1 MSSIFTKKQKQSIT
15 AMALALGLR
24 VFGVSLFLPVFT
36 LFGNELTHNGMLIG
50 LALGVYGLVQ
60 ALLQVPYG
68 ALSDR
73 FGRKRII
80 LIGLFLYALGS
91 IMAAESQDIYFLIFA
106 RVLQGAGAI
115 SGAVYAYIADVIEPE
130 KRSRA
135 MGLLG
140 MPMGI
145 AFSLGIVLGPIVA
158 SWWSVRALFVLC
170 AILVAWAFL
179 YIQSTL
185 EEPRKSPAHT
195 ELSIMPGQIWELLHN
210 RRLISVNLG
219 GFITNFFQ
227 VGIFV
232 ILPLLTVRY
241 RTMSDFWE
249 LIVPMVVIGTL
260 IMLWGARQADA
271 GKSKQMTQLAF
282 SFLGLSALTFL
293 IPAYGMLPYPEWN
306 FRVLILSGVLFF
318 AGFSMTQ
325 PLLSAG
331 VTKLASENRVGATSG
346 LYNMSQNM
354 GTFFGGRL
362 GGTFM
367 ANHANIFLLIMC
379 FLGIWGANTVG
390 RSMHQGGDN
399 KCK

>member
-1 MSSIFTKKQKQSIT
+1 MASVFTKKQQQAIM

-36 LFGNELTHNGMLIG
+36 LFGHELTNNGMLIG
-50 LALGVYGLVQ
+50 LALGIYGLVQ
-60 ALLQVPYG
+60 AVLQVPFG

-73 FGRKRII
+73 FGRKKII
-80 LIGLFLYALGS
+80 LFGLFLYAVGS
-91 IMAAESQDIYFLIFA
+91 IIAAEAMDIYVLIFA
-106 RVLQGAGAI
+106 RILQGAGAI
-115 SGAVYAYIADVIEPE
+115 SGAVYAYIADVVEGE

-158 SWWSVRALFVLC
+158 TWWSVRALFVLC
-170 AILVAWAFL
+170 AVLVAWAFL

-185 EEPRKSPAHT
+185 EEPHNSFRNA
-195 ELSIMPGQIWELLHN
+195 ELSIMPGQIIDLLHN
-210 RRLISVNLG
+210 KRLISVNLG

-227 VGIFV
+227 VGVFV
-232 ILPLLTVRY
+232 ILPLLTVKY
-241 RTMSDFWE
+241 RTMADFWQ

-271 GKSKQMTQLAF
+271 GKSKQMTELAF
-282 SFLGLSALTFL
+282 SFLAMSAIAFL
-293 IPAYGMLPYPEWN
+293 VPAYNIFDNPEWN

-331 VTKLASENRVGATSG
+331 VTKLARETRVGTTSG
-346 LYNMSQNM
+346 LYNMSQNL
-354 GTFFGGRL
+354 GTFFGGFL
-362 GGTFM
+362 GGAFM
-367 ANHANIFLLIMC
+367 TSYSGGFLLLMGL
-379 FLGIWGANTVG
+379 LGIWGANTVG
-390 RSMHQGGDN
+390 KSISQGGID
-399 KCK
+399 

>member
-1 MSSIFTKKQKQSIT
+1 
-15 AMALALGLR
+15 
-24 VFGVSLFLPVFT
+24 
-36 LFGNELTHNGMLIG
+36 
-50 LALGVYGLVQ
+50 
-60 ALLQVPYG
+60 
-68 ALSDR
+68 
-73 FGRKRII
+73 
-80 LIGLFLYALGS
+80 
-91 IMAAESQDIYFLIFA
+91 
-106 RVLQGAGAI
+106 
-115 SGAVYAYIADVIEPE
+115 
-130 KRSRA
+130 
-135 MGLLG
+135 
-140 MPMGI
+140 MGI

-354 GTFFGGRL
+354 GTFFGGLL

-379 FLGIWGANTVG
+379 LLGIWGANTVG
-390 RSMHQGGDN
+390 RSMNQGGDN